1 MSSACFYISCSL
13 VGVVKSVLT
22 TIIGFFTFGGV
33 PVTFLTVTGVALN
46 TFGGILYTYAKYIEK
61 KALLKSVHSL
71 LMPASQETATTA
83 HQGNAPPS
91 DNETPQQTDTRN
103 DSVTIGIDDRTHA

>member
-1 MSSACFYISCSL
+1 M
-13 VGVVKSVLT
+13 GVVKSVLT

-61 KALLKSVHSL
+61 KSLLKSVHSIL
-71 LMPASQETATTA
+71 IPASQGTAATT
-83 HQGNAPPS
+83 HEVSAPTS

-103 DSVTIGIDDRTHA
+103 SSVVIGIDDRTHA